1 MKRPLLLLLAIAA
14 AVALLTAGCRASK
27 QSSDEKEEPVS
38 GSYEQITQEKA
49 AQLMKSE
56 SDYVLL
62 DVRTVQEFSENHIPG
77 AICIPNENIGDED
90 VPQLPDKNAL
100 ILVYCRS
107 GNRSKQA
114 AEKLARAGYTNVK
127 EFGGIIDWT
136 GPVSAVE

>member
-1 MKRPLLLLLAIAA
+1 MALRFKDIVMKKIITCLLAAFG
-14 AVALLTAGCRASK
+14 LTTACGQ
-27 QSSDEKEEPVS
+27 QSYVNADVNGFAELISRPDV
-38 GSYEQITQEKA
+38 
-49 AQLMKSE
+49 
-56 SDYVLL
+56 VLL

-77 AICIPNENIGDED
+77 AICVPNENIGDED